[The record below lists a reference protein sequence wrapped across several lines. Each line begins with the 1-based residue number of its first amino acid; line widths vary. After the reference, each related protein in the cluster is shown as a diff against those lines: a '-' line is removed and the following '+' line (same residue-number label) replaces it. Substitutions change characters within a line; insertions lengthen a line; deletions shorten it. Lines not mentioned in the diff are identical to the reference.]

1 MLVAPFLKVRLRLG
15 KKTMQRKK
23 AFTLVELLVVIAII
37 GILIALLLPAV
48 QAAREAARRM
58 SCSNNMK
65 QLGLAAHNYHDAFKV
80 QPAALMNS
88 GRYADPA
95 YHQRTAGGVKNTT
108 GWTMMLPYLEQG
120 AIFDQYNFNVCASQ
134 DSPRGGPVVGQDL
147 HLNEA
152 LYSARVPTLECPSHP
167 EAGSRSTH
175 TPDGT
180 GFYDR
185 RNAVRTSYFFSTGV
199 YTDYN
204 ASYATYSR
212 DLRRGMFGNDGA
224 AKFRDVLDGL
234 SNSIAMGEGAG
245 GRHKTST
252 HYGPWGMS
260 GVHTGVH
267 GRVVAGVVNGQLAP
281 TPGHAQDWG
290 INAIWRNDPDRQSYA
305 WVFNSLHRGGA
316 HFTLGDGS
324 VRFLTES
331 IDYLLFCRLAYIADG
346 EVINDFE

>member
-1 MLVAPFLKVRLRLG
+1 MQMHSS
-15 KKTMQRKK
+15 KTRSG
-23 AFTLVELLVVIAII
+23 FTLVELLVVIAII
-37 GILIALLLPAV
+37 GILVGLLLPAV

-80 QPAALMNS
+80 QPAALLNS
-88 GRYADPA
+88 GRYEDPA
-95 YHQRTAGGVKNTT
+95 YHVRTAGGVKNTT
-108 GWTMMLPYLEQG
+108 GWTMLLPFLEQSS
-120 AIFDQYNFNVCASQ
+120 IFEQYNFDVCASQ
-134 DSPRGGPVVGQDL
+134 DSPRGGDVVGVGL

-167 EAGSRSTH
+167 EAGTRSTDN
-175 TPDGT
+175 PDGT

-185 RNAVRTSYFFSTGV
+185 RNAVRTSYFFSTGTF
-199 YTDYN
+199 TDYSAPY
-204 ASYATYSR
+204 ASTGT
-212 DLRRGMFGNDGA
+212 DIRRGMFGNDGA

-245 GRHKTST
+245 GRHKTSI

-260 GVHTGVH
+260 GIHTGVH
-267 GRVVAGVVNGQLAP
+267 GRVYSRSSSVISFNSGD
-281 TPGHAQDWG
+281 AQNWG
-290 INAIWRNDPDRQSYA
+290 INAAWNNDPDFQSYA

-331 IDYLLFCRLAYIADG
+331 IDYGLFCRLAYIADG
-346 EVINDFE
+346 EVIDDFE